1 MKQNVFE
8 DKKMQGLDEV
18 DRVPH
23 PNIPLAQNLFSEAL
37 CLPDIGELKLSQISS
52 T

>member
-1 MKQNVFE
+1 MKQNVFK
-8 DKKMQGLDEV
+8 DKKMPGLGEV

-23 PNIPLAQNLFSEAL
+23 TNIPSAQNLFSEAL
-37 CLPDIGELKLSQISS
+37 YLPDIGELKLSRISS